1 MKPQNVIIVGATS
14 TIAEQTARCFAA
26 DGATLLLVGRSED
39 RLSTMMGDLTVRGAQ
54 RVESIVLDVTDIDAQ
69 SAMFDNASATLDTID
84 VVIIAYGTLPDQ
96 LACQTDVK
104 QALKEFYING
114 TSVISLLTIAANV
127 LEQQGSGTLAAIT
140 SVAGDRGRQSNYL
153 YGAAKGAVSLFL
165 QGLRNR
171 LARQG
176 VNVLTIKPGFVDTPM
191 TAEFKKG
198 ILWASPETVAKGIYK
213 AISKKRDVVY
223 LPWFWRWI
231 MLVIVSIPERIFKR
245 LGL

>member
-1 MKPQNVIIVGATS
+1 VVIVGATS
-14 TIAEQTARCFAA
+14 AIAEQTARCFAA

-39 RLSTMMGDLTVRGAQ
+39 RLATMVGDLTVRGAQ

-96 LACQTDVK
+96 VGCQLDVK
-104 QALKEFYING
+104 QALREFHING
-114 TSVISLLTIAANV
+114 TSVIALLTVAANI

-198 ILWASPETVAKGIYK
+198 ILWASPETVGKGIYR
-213 AISKKRDVVY
+213 AINKKRDIVY

-231 MLVIVSIPERIFKR
+231 MLVILSIPERIFKR
-245 LGL
+245 LSL